1 MSKLHNVKLLKE
13 YFNDVANGN
22 KKFEVRLNDRNY
34 KVNDKLILNEVI
46 YENNLPVYTGRSI
59 NTTITYVLDN
69 NIYLKDGYVIL
80 GIDVDNIILNS

>member
-1 MSKLHNVKLLKE
+1 MIKLHNVKLLKE
-13 YFNDVANGN
+13 YFNSVACGD

-46 YENNLPVYTGRSI
+46 YENDLPVYTGRSI
-59 NTTITYVLDN
+59 NTRITYVLN
-69 NIYLKDGYVIL
+69 NNNYLKDGYVIL